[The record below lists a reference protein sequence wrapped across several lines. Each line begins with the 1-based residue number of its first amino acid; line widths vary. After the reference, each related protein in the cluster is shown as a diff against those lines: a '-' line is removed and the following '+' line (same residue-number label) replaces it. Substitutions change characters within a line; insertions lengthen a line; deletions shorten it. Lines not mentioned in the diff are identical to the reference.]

1 MKQQLM
7 ENKLDLCYPQRENS
21 CDFLQERRIS
31 KGSSRK
37 MKENML

>member
-1 MKQQLM
+1 MWSAVRKVKINVVLPSR
-7 ENKLDLCYPQRENS
+7 KTPVS
-21 CDFLQERRIS
+21 IIQERRIS